1 VIAAACAACGLIIAS
16 TACIWCAMDGPG
28 AARLRRTARHYLRVA
43 RYHLLRRRY
52 ARRMR
57 GPLPD
62 RDQGVPYCRREW
74 LATLDAWDEPAAR
87 TERTRT

>member
-1 VIAAACAACGLIIAS
+1 MIAAAYTAIGLILACI
-16 TACIWCAMDGPG
+16 ACIWCAMDGPG
-28 AARLRRTARHYLRVA
+28 AARLRRAARHYLRAA

-74 LATLDAWDEPAAR
+74 LAFMDAWDEPAAR
-87 TERTRT
+87 PERSRT